1 MSLKNDTQN
10 YSQTFSREHLN
21 YLKDI
26 KRQKILI
33 LSSRIILLVAFFLI
47 WEVAAKFKWI
57 DPFITSQ
64 PSRMWDTFL
73 SLHQNGSLYK
83 HIGITISETII
94 GFVSGTLLGSLMAIL
109 LWWSDFLSKVLDPY
123 LVVLNS
129 LPKVALGPII
139 IVFFGAGYSAII
151 TMALLVSLFTTIIG
165 VFSGLRQ
172 VDKEKIT
179 LLKTFGA
186 NKKQIL
192 TKVVIP
198 ASFPTIMNALR
209 INVGLSWVGV
219 IMGEFL
225 VSKAGLGYL
234 IVYGSQV
241 FQLDTVMTS
250 VIILAIAAAL
260 MYIGVSYLEKMV
272 LEKRI

>member
-1 MSLKNDTQN
+1 MSPKNNVQN
-10 YSQTFSREHLN
+10 NKNFSKEH
-21 YLKDI
+21 
-26 KRQKILI
+26 QKFLQNVKKQRILI
-33 LSSRIILLVAFFLI
+33 WSSRIIILILFFTI
-47 WEVAAKFKWI
+47 WEIAANLRLI

-64 PSRMWDTFL
+64 PSRMWDTFIN
-73 SLHQNGSLYK
+73 LHQDGSLYK
-83 HIGITISETII
+83 HIGITVSETVI
-94 GFVSGTLLGSLMAIL
+94 GFISGTLLGTMVAIL
-109 LWWSDFLSKVLDPY
+109 LWWSIFLSKVLDPY

-139 IVFFGAGYSAII
+139 IVFFGAGYSAIL

-165 VFSGLRQ
+165 VYSGLRQ

-179 LLKTFGA
+179 LLETFGA

-192 TKVVIP
+192 KKVVLP

-209 INVGLSWVGV
+209 INVGLSWIGV

-250 VIILAIAAAL
+250 VIILATAAAL
-260 MYIGVSYLEKMV
+260 MYVGVTYLEKIV
-272 LEKRI
+272 LRRRM

>member
-1 MSLKNDTQN
+1 MSPKNNVQYNNNFSKEHRKFLQN
-10 YSQTFSREHLN
+10 VKKQR
-21 YLKDI
+21 
-26 KRQKILI
+26 ILI
-33 LSSRIILLVAFFLI
+33 WSSRIIILILFFAL
-47 WEVAAKFKWI
+47 WEIAANLRWI

-64 PSRMWDTFL
+64 PSRMWDTFIN
-73 SLHQNGSLYK
+73 LHQDGSLYK
-83 HIGITISETII
+83 HIGITVSETVI
-94 GFVSGTLLGSLMAIL
+94 GFISGTLLGTLAAIL

-139 IVFFGAGYSAII
+139 IVFFGAGYSAIL

-165 VFSGLRQ
+165 VYSGLRQ

-179 LLKTFGA
+179 LLETFGA

-192 TKVVIP
+192 RKVVLP

-209 INVGLSWVGV
+209 INVGLSWIGV

-250 VIILAIAAAL
+250 VIMLATAAAL
-260 MYIGVSYLEKMV
+260 MYVGVTYLEKIV
-272 LEKRI
+272 LRRRM

>member
-1 MSLKNDTQN
+1 MSPELSKEHQN
-10 YSQTFSREHLN
+10 FLQNVR
-21 YLKDI
+21 K
-26 KRQKILI
+26 KRII
-33 LSSRIILLVAFFLI
+33 IWSSRIIILILVFAL
-47 WEVAAKFKWI
+47 WEIVANLRWI

-64 PSRMWDTFL
+64 PSRMWSTFIH
-73 SLHQNGSLYK
+73 LHQDGSLYK

-94 GFVSGTLLGSLMAIL
+94 GFISGTLLGTLIAVL
-109 LWWSDFLSKVLDPY
+109 LWWSDFLSRVLDPY
-123 LVVLNS
+123 LIVLNS

-139 IVFFGAGYSAII
+139 IVFFGAGYSAIL

-165 VFSGLRQ
+165 VFSGLKQ
-172 VDKEKIT
+172 VDQEKIT

-186 NKKQIL
+186 DKTQVL
-192 TKVVIP
+192 TKVVLP

-260 MYIGVSYLEKMV
+260 MYVGVIYLERMV
-272 LEKRI
+272 LRRRI